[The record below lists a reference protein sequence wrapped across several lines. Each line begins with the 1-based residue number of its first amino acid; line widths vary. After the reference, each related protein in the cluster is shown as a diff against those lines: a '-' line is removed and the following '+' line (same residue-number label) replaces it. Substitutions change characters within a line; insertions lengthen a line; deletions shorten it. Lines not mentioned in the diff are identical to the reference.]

1 MALRLNK
8 VVTECLRSQ
17 PGRRLKARDI
27 AEWIYATYPN
37 ECKAKLERSAALSDE
52 ADLLQ
57 QLVAEVGAN
66 RPAIIRANPQ
76 VRTVEVRPR
85 LYYWTEESEEQEASI
100 VEERGSLT
108 EVVEGDAIT
117 GNMSSGSAGVYEAD
131 LYPML
136 GTFLASESGLHVQ
149 RIDEKRSSNKRGPQ
163 GNRWLYPDLVALE
176 DLTTGWTKEVRD
188 CVSEVGARKFRLWSI
203 EVKLLLNRSNVRE
216 SYFQAV
222 SNSSWAN
229 FAYLAAAEIEG
240 VETLKELRILSSL
253 HGVGLLRIN
262 TASPSDSEVLIPA
275 RERVEVDWANCDRLA
290 SENSDFQAVV
300 QRLWEF
306 HRTGGVKAGE
316 WKV

>member
-8 VVTECLRSQ
+8 AVAECLRLQ

-27 AEWIYATYPN
+27 AAWIYATYPE
-37 ECKAKLERSAALSDE
+37 ECQAKLERSLALKSKD
-52 ADLLQ
+52 DLLQ

-66 RPAIIRANPQ
+66 RPFIVKANPQ
-76 VRTVEVRPR
+76 IRTVEVRPR
-85 LYYWTEESEEQEASI
+85 LYYWTEESEQEEADA
-100 VEERGSLT
+100 VEERGSIPDPSVATL
-108 EVVEGDAIT
+108 APIT
-117 GNMSSGSAGVYEAD
+117 PAEEASIFEAD
-131 LYPML
+131 LYPLL
-136 GTFLASESGLHVQ
+136 GTFLGSESGLNVQ

-163 GNRWLYPDLVALE
+163 GNKWLYPDIVALE
-176 DLTTGWTKEVRD
+176 DLTSGWTKEIRN

-229 FAYLAAAEIEG
+229 FAYLAAGEIEG

-253 HGVGLLRIN
+253 HGIGLIRIDYQ
-262 TASPSDSEVLIPA
+262 SPADSEVLIPA

-306 HRTGGVKAGE
+306 HRTGSVKPAE